1 MLTMVL
7 TMLPAGLPTIPTNPP
22 KIPANKARDKGDGGG
37 KRKRRDV
44 ADNVPLVE

>member
-1 MLTMVL
+1 MVPPVYSAL
-7 TMLPAGLPTIPTNPP
+7 GTTIPTNPP